1 MMKRIGGC
9 CRRKM
14 PVNPLVST
22 HICPLLL
29 NWSRLDG
36 DDGGGYFHQVDA
48 GFLVVVVV
56 DLEKLGTGNDSTIV
70 VSSKGDGKRKRGPC
84 YMIVSN
90 RQDS

>member
-1 MMKRIGGC
+1 M
-9 CRRKM
+9 
-14 PVNPLVST
+14 VV
-22 HICPLLL
+22 
-29 NWSRLDG
+29 
-36 DDGGGYFHQVDA
+36 V
-48 GFLVVVVV
+48 VVVVV